1 MPGIVYILCAVT
13 SLICSLMLLRGFA
26 SSGVRLL
33 LWSGLCFAGLA
44 IENVIL
50 YVDVI
55 IIPDVDISLIRRIP
69 GLIAMLLLLYG
80 LVWDAK

>member
-13 SLICSLMLLRGFA
+13 SLICSVMLLRGYA

-55 IIPDVDISLIRRIP
+55 VIPDVDISLIRRIP
-69 GLIAMLLLLYG
+69 GLVAMLLLLYG